1 MTSVGPETT
10 LDSYPDG
17 FSKKSRG
24 GGRIGEPMRQRVG
37 VKGELCAQK
46 KRGRDEGRGRD
57 RDTVE
62 DMVGGETSV

>member
-1 MTSVGPETT
+1 MTSEGPETT

-17 FSKKSRG
+17 FSKESRG

-46 KRGRDEGRGRD
+46 RGEGTRGRE
-57 RDTVE
+57 
-62 DMVGGETSV
+62 ETGTQLKTW